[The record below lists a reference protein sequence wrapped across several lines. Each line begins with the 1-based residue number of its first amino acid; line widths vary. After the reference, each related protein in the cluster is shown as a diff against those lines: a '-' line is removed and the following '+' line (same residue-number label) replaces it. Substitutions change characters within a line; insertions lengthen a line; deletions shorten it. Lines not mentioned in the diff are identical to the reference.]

1 MIRRCGLG
9 RLFMMLLVLAL
20 SAAPAA
26 AQTHAFGYDP
36 PKTPWGAPDLQGV
49 WSNASVTD
57 MQREPGFPNL
67 VLTPQEAAQM
77 ERRDYYNVSTREEL
91 KPSDTKDPRL
101 LDGTDLISGGGYNS
115 FWIDQGSKVARVK
128 GALRSSWIVDPEDGR
143 IPYKDPARRNAS
155 PGTGGSSSIDLR
167 TSDYTAQ
174 PSKKDASKLAIGG
187 PVPPNPQRGGGV
199 GSYDNPET
207 RPPSERCLVGFG
219 SAGGPVMGNVIY
231 NNRYQIVQSP
241 THAMVLVEMVH
252 DARII
257 PIFANAVE
265 ARASHLPNMIQPW
278 LGDSVGW
285 YEGDALVVETRNA
298 NPIQRGFITGEGVVT
313 ERFSRWNVDQVT
325 YEFTVDDPSLY
336 SRRWKGEMALNR
348 TERWFEYACHEGN
361 YSLSGIL
368 AGARKLEREGK
379 VVAPNADE
387 EG

>member
-1 MIRRCGLG
+1 LG
-9 RLFMMLLVLAL
+9 CFLLAALAL
-20 SAAPAA
+20 TLAATAPAA

-36 PKTPWGAPDLQGV
+36 PKTSWGAPDLQGV

-67 VLTPQEAAQM
+67 VLSPQEAAQM
-77 ERRDYYNVSTREEL
+77 ERRDYYNASTREEL
-91 KPSDTKDPRL
+91 KPSNTKDTRL

-128 GALRSSWIVDPEDGR
+128 GTLRSSWIVEPKDGL
-143 IPYKDPARRNAS
+143 IPYKNPARRNAG
-155 PGTGGSSSIDLR
+155 PGTGGSSSIELR

-174 PSKKDASKLAIGG
+174 TSKKDASKLTIGG

-241 THAMVLVEMVH
+241 THVMILVEMVH
-252 DARII
+252 DARVI
-257 PIFANAVE
+257 PIFANAAE
-265 ARASHLPNMIQPW
+265 ARARHLPDVIKPW

-285 YEGDALVVETRNA
+285 YDGDALVVETRSP
-298 NPIQRGFITGEGVVT
+298 NPIQRGFISDKGVVT
-313 ERFSRWNVDQVT
+313 ERFSRWNADQVT
-325 YEFTVDDPSLY
+325 YEFTVDDPALY
-336 SRRWKGEMALNR
+336 SSKWKGEMALNR

-379 VVAPNADE
+379 TVAPNADE